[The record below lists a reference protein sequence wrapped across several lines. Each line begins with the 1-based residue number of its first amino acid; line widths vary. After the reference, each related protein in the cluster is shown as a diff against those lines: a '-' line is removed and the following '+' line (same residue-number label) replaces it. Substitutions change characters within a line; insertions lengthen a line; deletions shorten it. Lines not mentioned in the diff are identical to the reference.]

1 MANHIFFNE
10 DPFRYFVYYVV
21 CYLLEYSFIH
31 AKCIHLI
38 KSWVY
43 TFLPSV
49 NIHHIYFY
57 SLRVYII
64 YILPSVGIHY
74 IHLPSVSI
82 HYVHFTPC
90 EYTLYTFA
98 LCKCIIYILTLC
110 EYTLYTFLTL
120 CEHTLYTFFA
130 LHELLFFFHFLH
142 TGFRKKVL
150 NFGKVESFHCLF
162 NGCCFWPVCLLRE
175 DLMCLRLASDSLHS

>member
-1 MANHIFFNE
+1 M
-10 DPFRYFVYYVV
+10 

-49 NIHHIYFY
+49 NIHHIHFY
-57 SLRVYII
+57 SLQVYII

-74 IHLPSVSI
+74 I
-82 HYVHFTPC
+82 F
-90 EYTLYTFA
+90 
-98 LCKCIIYILTLC
+98 TLC
-110 EYTLYTFLTL
+110 EYTLYTFYPLWVYIIYICPLQMYYIHFNPLWVYIIYILNPLWAYIIYIFCPPWT
-120 CEHTLYTFFA
+120 A
-130 LHELLFFFHFLH
+130 FFFHFLH

-175 DLMCLRLASDSLHS
+175 DLMCLRLASDSLHSWGRPWLNSSAFSPCAEI